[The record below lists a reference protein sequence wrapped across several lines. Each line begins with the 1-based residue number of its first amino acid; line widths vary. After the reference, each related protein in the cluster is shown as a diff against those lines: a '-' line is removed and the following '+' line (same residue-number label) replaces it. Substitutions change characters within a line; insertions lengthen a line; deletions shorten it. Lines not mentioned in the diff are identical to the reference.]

1 MNILKAKQDVTKSAL
16 LFVGAILKHLG
27 QDYDWTDKWTREVM
41 LETVIKLPATPAGEP
56 DWGYMDAYMRRILDE
71 ERGHAVEL
79 LHA

>member
-1 MNILKAKQDVTKSAL
+1 
-16 LFVGAILKHLG
+16 
-27 QDYDWTDKWTREVM
+27 M